1 MQEKRVPD
9 DSAAPLRI
17 GIVTDAYLPGVGGIE
32 NHTINLAA
40 ELQRLGHDVTVITHQ
55 IPEDL
60 ALVAGQVASP
70 VPVRRMPGIILVY
83 RDHDVALSPT
93 MFLSF
98 GRLLRERRFDII
110 HGQSEGSILVYGAL
124 ALARLRGLPTVLTRH
139 SVLSV
144 KAWFARPFVKLP
156 VSVFSRFACGLIAVS
171 NACARER
178 LGFPGPVRVIPNGVD
193 VDALRPDPVA
203 RERVR
208 AEFGFGRDEVVVG
221 FVGRLHTSK
230 GIPML
235 VSAFERLRR
244 PGLRLLLAGPGPLRP
259 MIERSPAFKAGAIT
273 LLPAQPYDRVASVL
287 SALDVFAFPCGR
299 EAFGIS
305 LLEAMACGLPS
316 VAVGRWGVLDL
327 AVGGETGFLVRDES
341 EFGAR
346 LTELVADAGL
356 RARMGAAARRRATE
370 LFSWRRVAADT
381 VSYYRELIGR

>member
-1 MQEKRVPD
+1 MSVPD
-9 DSAAPLRI
+9 RSSIPLRI

-40 ELQRLGHDVTVITHQ
+40 ELKRLGHDVTVITHQ
-55 IPEDL
+55 IPENL
-60 ALVAGQVASP
+60 PPVAGQVASP

-83 RDHDVALSPT
+83 RDHDIALSPT

-98 GRLLRERRFDII
+98 GRLLREKRFDII
-110 HGQSEGSILVYGAL
+110 HGQSEGSVLVYGAL
-124 ALARLRGLPTVLTRH
+124 ALARMRGLPTVMTRH
-139 SVLSV
+139 SVMSV
-144 KAWFARPFVKLP
+144 KSRFAQPFAKLP
-156 VSVFSRFACGLIAVS
+156 VSVFSRLACGVIAVS

-193 VDALRPDPVA
+193 VDAFRPDPA
-203 RERVR
+203 ERERVR
-208 AEFGFGRDEVVVG
+208 SELGFGRDEVVVG
-221 FVGRLHTSK
+221 FIGRLHTSK

-244 PGLRLLLAGPGPLRP
+244 PGVRLLLAGPGPLRP
-259 MIERSPAFKAGAIT
+259 MIKQSPGFKAGAT
-273 LLPAQPYDRVASVL
+273 VLLPALPYDRVAAVL

-327 AVGGETGFLVRDES
+327 AVDGETGFLVRDEYQ
-341 EFGAR
+341 FGGRLEELFVDAR
-346 LTELVADAGL
+346 LRE
-356 RARMGAAARRRATE
+356 RMGLAARRRATE
-370 LFSWRRVAADT
+370 LFSWRRVAEGT

>member
-1 MQEKRVPD
+1 MRVPD
-9 DSAAPLRI
+9 RPSTPLRI
-17 GIVTDAYLPGVGGIE
+17 GIVTDAYLPGIGGIE
-32 NHTINLAA
+32 NHTMHLAA
-40 ELQRLGHDVTVITHQ
+40 ELQRLGHEVTVITHQ
-55 IPEDL
+55 IPENL
-60 ALVAGQVASP
+60 PPVAGQVASP

-98 GRLLRERRFDII
+98 GRLLQEKRFDIM
-110 HGQSEGSILVYGAL
+110 HGQSEGSVLVYGAL

-144 KAWFARPFVKLP
+144 KSRLAQPLVKLP
-156 VSVFSRFACGLIAVS
+156 VSILSRLACGVIAVS

-178 LGFPGPVRVIPNGVD
+178 LGYPGPVRVIPNGVD
-193 VDALRPDPVA
+193 VDAFRPDPAA

-208 AEFGFGRDEVVVG
+208 AELGFGRDEVVAG
-221 FVGRLHTSK
+221 FIGRLHSSK

-244 PGLRLLLAGPGPLRP
+244 PGVRLLLAGPGPLRP
-259 MIERSPAFKAGAIT
+259 MIEQSPGFKAGAIT

-327 AVGGETGFLVRDES
+327 AVDGETGFLARDES
-341 EFGAR
+341 EFGSR
-346 LTELVADAGL
+346 LEELFVDVRL
-356 RARMGAAARRRATE
+356 RERMGLAARQRAASR
-370 LFSWRRVAADT
+370 FSWRRVAADT
-381 VSYYRELIGR
+381 VSYYHELIGR